1 MVELLVVV
9 MRTTLLHRR
18 RYGKR
23 TWAMKRRLNGPRC
36 EEQLDVRKVR
46 QSGDVL
52 GIPGIKQKGYEMRA
66 WVYHGNEDLRIED
79 VPEPIPGPGEV
90 RVRIAYNGIC
100 GSDLHEIFNGPM
112 FTPLETAH
120 PTTGHRGPVVLGH
133 EASGIVDAVG
143 SGDIDVEVGQR
154 VAIEPVFR
162 VPGDDANYNLD
173 AAFYGLSLNGFLADC
188 AVVPRG
194 ALHVLPDE
202 VSLMDGALSEPIAVA
217 WRAVERA
224 DLSVDDS
231 VVVFGGGPI
240 GIAAALSLRA
250 KKINRIV
257 IVEPAQRRR
266 GVVRGMGFDT
276 LDPTSADF
284 RDNLASLAGS
294 GVQACIN
301 AAGVAPVMA
310 QAIDILA
317 PGGKLM
323 VVATHL
329 EPVPIDLNQL
339 LMAEKTILTSIG
351 YRDDFPNVIEQQARG
366 AFPTSSWVETV
377 PFDALVETGLSRLR
391 TGEAI
396 KTLIEVNGG

>member
-1 MVELLVVV
+1 
-9 MRTTLLHRR
+9 
-18 RYGKR
+18 
-23 TWAMKRRLNGPRC
+23 MKRRLNGPRC
-36 EEQLDVRKVR
+36 EEQLDVRKIR

-66 WVYHGNEDLRIED
+66 WVYHGNQDLRIED

-173 AAFYGLSLNGFLADC
+173 AAFYGLSLNGFLADF
-188 AVVPRG
+188 
-194 ALHVLPDE
+194 
-202 VSLMDGALSEPIAVA
+202 AVA

-257 IVEPAQRRR
+257 IVEPAHRRR
-266 GVVRGMGFDT
+266 SVVRGMGFDT

>member
-36 EEQLDVRKVR
+36 EEQLDVRKIR

-66 WVYHGNEDLRIED
+66 WVYHGNQDLRIED

-173 AAFYGLSLNGFLADC
+173 AAFYGLSLNGFLADF
-188 AVVPRG
+188 
-194 ALHVLPDE
+194 
-202 VSLMDGALSEPIAVA
+202 AVA

-257 IVEPAQRRR
+257 IVEPAHRRR
-266 GVVRGMGFDT
+266 SVVRGMGFDT

>member
-1 MVELLVVV
+1 M
-9 MRTTLLHRR
+9 
-18 RYGKR
+18 
-23 TWAMKRRLNGPRC
+23 
-36 EEQLDVRKVR
+36 
-46 QSGDVL
+46 
-52 GIPGIKQKGYEMRA
+52 
-66 WVYHGNEDLRIED
+66 
-79 VPEPIPGPGEV
+79 
-90 RVRIAYNGIC
+90 
-100 GSDLHEIFNGPM
+100 
-112 FTPLETAH
+112 
-120 PTTGHRGPVVLGH
+120 
-133 EASGIVDAVG
+133 
-143 SGDIDVEVGQR
+143 
-154 VAIEPVFR
+154 
-162 VPGDDANYNLD
+162 
-173 AAFYGLSLNGFLADC
+173 
-188 AVVPRG
+188 
-194 ALHVLPDE
+194 
-202 VSLMDGALSEPIAVA
+202 
-217 WRAVERA
+217 
-224 DLSVDDS
+224 
-231 VVVFGGGPI
+231 VVFGGGPI

-257 IVEPAQRRR
+257 IVEPAHRRR
-266 GVVRGMGFDT
+266 SVVRGMGFDT

-396 KTLIEVNGG
+396 KTLIEVNGGYPRTISAVTSDIDVMTLQKFIRTQEKSLQEQSWPNSASVTSSLPSMRRARTPRQLSNAICNSWNT